1 MFLKF
6 KSRIWI
12 ILFLFIFCY
21 LSLPVYAKAN
31 EMQSSP
37 NYLVILV
44 HGIISGRDAFEG
56 ENGLKEFLEDEMG
69 LSGYVYSYDF
79 ADDTG
84 SNIEN
89 ANQLGNPSFKN
100 PNWVGEMPSL
110 DNDSYW
116 KTYDDWGK
124 IYNNNSWIS
133 QSQKYFKAWFKWQNP
148 ANPTNREPYPEEVPT
163 KVILICHSMGG
174 LSSRYY
180 INSDFYNNDVLRIIT
195 LDTPHVGSDLI
206 PYLFKYYSYENLIK
220 IGLTNDADKF
230 LIEFISS
237 MKNKFLDTTKD
248 TIKNDSL
255 SDFGGFLFAIPTM
268 NDIYRDTTDFV
279 ILLESLSCFGFL
291 GITDGPFSTINEL
304 TVVPWLTSSIAEL
317 LKEAKFSG
325 AGLNEM
331 NPDSDFI
338 NDLKKAG
345 IKSGSDEISFRLVSV
360 RGTPTPHRDLVNRYY
375 NVTPYITQ
383 QMLLYSPEY
392 NQLPFES
399 QKYLSLLVSM
409 LLPGSMAVKDG
420 SFLVA
425 LDSSQ
430 GEGVSLFNEYE
441 TKRYD
446 VMFEN
451 KSFEEVMRLVKT
463 TYDAC
468 LAAYLLSSIF
478 NCGLPLDTV
487 FLIPKLQ
494 LTFFSQTLT
503 LGNLVIPSTNSVFYS
518 HAFASSVVKDRASG
532 KPSIIEKTLDDIP
545 GLGGNVS
552 SSSTKS
558 NISAA
563 SVATTTA
570 SFNDYD
576 QTFALLSN
584 LDHKGDDLGVYHT
597 VTIEAF
603 SKDGTDTQIFP
614 IEVDG
619 EKKWVSAVTVKE
631 APTAV
636 KGVINTYL
644 PQKMKQFQYSEN
656 FAAWKDVGEVDRWG
670 NFTLKGLKL
679 AEGQNVIAFRATTW
693 TGIKSNQQLKIILN
707 TIPMVPSEL
716 SPLPG
721 TYTNDNTPTFS
732 GKFAKAAYSEDPLE
746 DISLKSVKLIMG
758 TNEVDVTSQIGTTIG
773 GETYNKHM
781 FFEFTPDSPLSDGD
795 YLLVVTANSNVGVSQ
810 AVMNVTVDTKAPTIA
825 MDEIGPYS
833 PRAPTTIKYT
843 ASDEASPNLLS
854 VYCHLF
860 DLNDNLITTIA
871 SADSLSK
878 GENFFTW
885 DGKIDPRSKILDP
898 NMVPDGNY
906 LIKIKAYDLA
916 GNFTIA
922 EQPITIDSTP
932 PTVVGIGVD
941 PQPMTSDSS
950 KLGLTA
956 RVSEKSTVI
965 ISLHNLSK
973 DKTSAYVAQ
982 ATKAPDESFLAT
994 HYWYYDNM
1002 MVEGPEDGIYR
1013 VEVTAQDQAGNQSLP
1028 RTLEAVRIDRTPPV
1042 IFGQITNPYVLAN
1055 SGSSAYKTKLSFNIN
1070 ESNDVDHNQK
1080 GRIDVS
1086 VKLYNTNTG
1095 DMLDKWT
1102 LSSEREIVF
1111 DANDSSKYPKGA
1123 YRFQIIAKDDVGNT
1137 GVAYASCVKDG
1148 IAPVISYPTED
1159 GAQVSGTIAIR
1170 GTAIDPD
1177 WTNDLPF
1184 KQYRVYYKMGREPP
1198 VTSPGSDWLSAA
1210 VEVPLVNRGTSATPK
1225 NISLR
1230 PLQNDA
1236 TLTYL
1241 HTNQLG
1247 NGEYSVLVVVD
1258 ENGGGSLAA
1267 ARVIKVNNDEM
1278 TASSANLPY
1287 VQLKPLPSDVEFK
1300 SDDSVKLPVGF
1311 INSVKPANVYVEVI
1325 QARGASLESPVFFK
1339 YFPNI
1344 LGAPFIGK
1352 PEYTSG
1358 ADLGYYIWSDEGGY
1372 HIRWSSDGSSH
1383 KFTGN
1388 ILAVGATFDSSVA
1401 EGAGVK
1407 VNNNIISWDTSTSGG
1422 VDFKL
1427 DSGQIMITAKID
1439 EDPDSPSIYAENV
1452 YLGVSKISQDYLPI
1466 MIDVANQRLVDMSSM
1481 GKEAAET
1488 NLESANQTINWDGKL
1503 DTGAY
1508 IDSGTY
1514 IIRVRAEGADGIGVA
1529 TDEAAVSLTT
1539 PYDFSVT
1546 NVSPADKAFSTIG
1559 KLAPS
1564 SVEGPDRISIFYSVS
1579 KDSIVNAAVYNSAG
1593 EFVANI
1599 AKGQEVLGVNP
1610 NNPHSLNW
1618 KGNYPDP
1625 DSGMIVKPDDYK
1637 IVLTATAKD
1646 GSETKQATVNSV
1658 TVKSFATDLSV
1669 VNLEPIGQEV
1679 NFHNGGGLE
1688 RIRLAAGDSPYYIEA
1703 KGVGTYYPPKDFTYA
1718 LSAAGKQKITAYPYV
1733 PFAALMHR
1741 GFREVDTKV
1750 KVKFKIHAWNWEQ
1763 GKHEDIVF
1771 FGHKVGEWYNPFA
1784 WDLKFKTREEERWIN
1799 KDDLPGVS
1807 AKGVV
1812 FKEGNQIKAT
1822 SFEFNPND
1830 WWHQNEWDHTWGKAD
1845 PGSGIDSIDVQV
1857 EVFNKDS
1864 SFNLDVTPTGK
1875 WVKPSSSEVTF
1886 KGMFKATNDG
1896 EKFTTY
1902 DGTLIT
1908 GGERIR
1914 KSYGA
1919 YRVNLT
1925 LQLEAPIAY
1934 SRLTNRFVPWVDFIC
1949 AKSPASD
1956 RTKDFSI
1963 YLTDINQGLGFP
1975 GKIFF
1980 EDPEAK
1986 PGDPYKPKADLIA
1999 ELSGKGWKDMIAYL
2013 DKEAGEAN
2021 LKGYKDSLASSVGYD
2036 SYLSDEY
2043 IEFIPITAPEGGNFE
2058 YTNGSPIVKVKTD
2071 LVYPSGGD
2079 KDKGIISPFDLNWP
2093 LTDDDILNF
2102 RIAQENIKYDLEQD
2116 PQKYTG
2122 ITATGTW
2129 WELDQDEIKLKKAA
2143 QDNDKFG
2150 DGQVRF
2156 NKGVGKSIWESTT
2169 LNNAFLPVPDYVN
2182 EVKFSVQ
2189 SLTEDISVS
2198 LTSDGKNGSVKAEDT
2213 AAGLSW
2219 STSEDLNLQAS
2230 SGLVKSGPVTFN
2242 QDAFLSRRQAK
2253 LSDFYDVASD
2263 YQTVQAL
2270 KYTFLKYNPF
2280 NGDKM
2285 YSPIDNPN
2293 IVISDWQIEVR
2304 DKTGE
2309 ANKDIVLEEIN
2320 LTKENGP
2327 QAHFSNDK
2335 VKLKLNLKAT
2345 EARYV
2350 EIKGS
2355 APDAYELMY
2364 FDGRDWQP
2372 IYESYAGKPTSG
2384 RLAWWNVSRLN
2395 GKYTVLLKSK
2405 GLIATTDIHIGT
2417 LVNKGKEDSAWST
2430 YKRAQLKFPAGA
2442 FVNGSGLAQDQ
2453 LVTITP
2459 VTMKEIKIRNRP
2471 ILLTSGPIVEI
2482 KPSPW
2487 KFKINPADKRPTL
2500 RFVYTFEDLADP
2512 LLGMWD
2518 KSKPLPAPG
2527 TDLGLPMNIH
2537 QVTEAGDLQVVT
2549 GNRQEV
2555 EINNDEHQYVFY
2567 APLDHFST
2575 YALLEGKFSL
2585 SAPIVFASRYITNQD
2600 TVTIYGTAEPGS
2612 ILTLYVKTENI
2623 PPDPEKSESYVARL
2637 TSDAKTGSFKFEDVE
2652 LIQEGENYIFVTSHL
2667 EGNRAIRTIS
2677 DVMVEKDTVPPEV
2690 SAQPNLYG
2698 FSPNGDGKYDSVDYV
2713 VKTNETGKIYLSV
2726 QNPTGTG
2733 SLINEEIAAEP
2744 EKQYKINWAE
2754 NSVRVY
2760 KPGTFVDWIQT
2771 EERSLSSTYSDGEY
2785 ITTVYAIDEAG
2796 NISSNVIQ
2804 KTVVDTTPPKIL
2816 SLTADPNPFT
2826 PNDDEI
2832 MDTTTFSYKFSES
2845 AYVTLKI
2852 LRDDGVLFRKH
2863 EGPTEKFVYPT
2874 MIATYESGPATG
2886 NWQWDGKGSR
2896 NELIGG
2902 EYAYSIA
2909 AEDWVGNAVS
2919 SDSKTVIV
2927 DREPTLVPYAFAE
2940 PDPFSPINPT
2950 NNYTEIKY
2958 YLARDNLKVSVDI
2971 LGEGES
2977 AIKILVNDEVQGKGE
2992 HIIRWYGDY
3001 DSGYEGS
3008 KAIKNENRVGDGSYE
3023 FKITAADPD
3032 GSKPANA
3039 TNTVLADNTPP
3050 YIVAKPVQVDYAAN
3064 KAILNY
3070 NIPENSVVEVA
3081 VYGKDGFLITT
3092 LETSEAKSSGSYTL
3106 EYEFP
3111 ADEDQDRYF
3120 KIIATDRAK
3129 NIAEKTTGIFAIVV
3143 DRLQISNNQ
3152 VIPSTFTP
3160 NGDGFTD
3167 LTRIAYTI
3175 SGGEPDYT
3183 VNINILTET
3192 GSTAK
3197 TLIENEPQGAGSY
3210 SFYWDGTNDSGKLV
3224 SDGYY
3229 EYEIQARDKNGV
3241 EIEAKGTMLV
3251 VSTRPTINLSINPSI
3266 FSPNND
3272 ESKDTTI
3279 FTYVINYPVAYIT
3292 AEALVKLEVLNSTS
3306 EAVWS
3311 KVFSNTAGTYSYEYN
3326 GETTSG
3332 ITLEAGSY
3340 YVRATAQ
3347 DALGSVAVP
3356 KTAELTVDYSAPE
3369 VSDFIITPIHVKLG
3383 TEMHISLDFAEELAE
3398 TPTII
3403 IYMPDESP
3411 RNLTFVS
3418 SSGNHYEYS
3427 YTISESDAE
3436 GNGVVAVSA
3445 RDLADNPINKQKEFV
3460 VDTTSP
3466 EVSNLT
3472 IAPNPASTPDVT
3484 GQVSIKFNVSEP
3496 LNEVPKVYVTQNGA
3510 ASQMAVVSGKW
3521 DAAGGLCE
3529 AKYDVFSGNDG
3540 TAQISIEISDLAIN
3554 PSIYQSN
3561 NLVIDTI
3568 NPTFTNI
3575 QCEISSNPEFSTYA
3589 QEGSEVTIRFETSE
3603 DLQFNPEVKVN
3614 STAADYDSLTA
3625 NEYTYKY
3632 TVSSSDSEGNAT
3644 ISITG
3649 YDPTGNEGTAET
3661 SSTAESFVIDL
3672 VNPTVEIALP
3682 ETEMIANPGSFATN
3696 ANPDGSDRPRST
3708 TFYYQLAE
3716 YSKVTVK
3723 VHKVDD
3729 DQTTYVKED
3738 FHSGNLIST
3747 LVDNV
3752 WQDGGVQQTVQWD
3765 GSVAGGYAA
3774 PGKYAFIVEG
3784 RDRAGNLTLKKWG
3797 GTVWIQDN
3805 VLDLREPE
3813 QREYDDA
3820 GFDPKGNPDPPYIS
3834 PNGNSTDPTQKR
3846 ARFYFVIDLSLN
3858 PASGV
3863 PQPPERIE
3871 ASAVIADTKKVGK
3884 YSVKVYSDI
3893 DLTNLIRTVVTDA
3906 DAQSGTL
3913 TWEDWDGKN
3922 DAGEFVADG
3931 TYYMVIDVE
3940 DYAGGA
3946 AQNNLL
3952 KRAVVIDNTL
3962 PIVSNA
3968 DAAPYYFSPG
3978 PGTSSDINSTTLS
3991 YELVDNS
3998 NKADV
4003 SIDVYRDE
4011 NGNSE
4016 FDAAD
4021 VLVENLISQQ
4031 EKVADG
4037 SSYDQIWAPADVGT
4051 VYGGDDPD
4059 GKYLFVVSAIDE
4071 AGNSAAQGIKDVIV
4085 DTMDPT
4091 FGAAPESRDWQTAN
4105 ISIVANVSG
4114 GDSGIS
4120 TSQYAWNSSVV
4131 APAAGW
4137 NNLTDGQTVTQSS
4150 DGRWYLHYRATDNA
4164 GNSST
4169 RYFGEYRKDNV
4180 APVVAASPTS
4190 RPWAASTISVT
4201 LNVSDAHSG
4210 LNTSQYAWSTGT
4222 TTPGGG
4228 WSSFSDSQVVSQS
4241 SEGTWYLHVRATDN
4255 VGKVT
4260 STYYGPY
4267 RKDSIAPVIA
4277 DFAGDTFNP
4286 YVDDNVR
4293 IDFTASDASP
4303 SSGFSTGNITAR
4315 IKYGSNIVKN
4325 LTIYHDG
4332 GNNYHIIWDGTNN
4345 SNDYENEGNYTL
4357 EVLASDGAGN
4367 SATTKTSTITLQ
4379 DDQYIDW
4386 GGNPRIYIDGGLYL
4400 YWINGI
4406 DDSDQKDV
4414 IANVHE
4420 GDHGNDENGTNFR
4433 DNSDPFVIDF
4443 TQEVEIDAGAGG
4455 EDSEYH
4461 AIRRSSDHAVVW
4473 EQGGTGASEHNYY
4486 YTTLTPGTYY
4496 ARVDLRNSPWY
4507 DTYGHTQVWYY
4518 DRKFVQF
4525 GRNCGPDYAKNIIDQ
4540 DVYTSSG
4547 PTLVDSYDT
4556 GPASVTYGSDDY
4568 DVSVSGGDIY
4578 FRKNS
4583 STAIKIADSSKY
4595 VETSFNSPAI
4605 CADGSGVYVAWV
4617 GTTPFGSGVYFQ
4629 KVPHNFARV
4638 TGTAQG
4644 ASIITTEK
4652 IVTLSATFEAPTLI
4666 APEDAKTD
4674 VSSLRPTFQWQHHRA
4689 DTQEYRID
4697 LAKNDSFTIDSQAFT
4712 KSANTGSPDESDPT
4726 LYYYT
4731 YAIHEFDPG
4740 LDRDTYYWRVAAV
4753 ATNESA
4759 TSEVWSFTIAPEL
4772 TITGVTNYPNPFNPD
4787 HLNPNHQTT
4796 KLRYRLGADADDV
4809 KIRIYDIVG
4818 SLVKEITNCPT
4829 DGEGSSIWQKYND
4842 VEWDG
4847 KNGRGDTVVNGIYP
4861 FEIIARLGDRSVS
4874 ARGKIAVLK

>member
-1 MFLKF
+1 MCSVVVASVKHC
-6 KSRIWI
+6 RDEIG
-12 ILFLFIFCY
+12 
-21 LSLPVYAKAN
+21 
-31 EMQSSP
+31 SSP
-37 NYLVILV
+37 NYLIIFV
-44 HGIISGRDAFEG
+44 HGLSSNKEVFEC
-56 ENGLKEFLEDEMG
+56 ENGLKEFLEDELG
-69 LSGYVYSYDF
+69 LEGYVYDFAYDF
-79 ADDTG
+79 SNNRG
-84 SNIEN
+84 SIISQAKE
-89 ANQLGNPSFKN
+89 LGDSSHPNPSWTG
-100 PNWVGEMPSL
+100 PMPSL
-110 DNDSYW
+110 SNEAFWEEYEDWSIIYDNQ
-116 KTYDDWGK
+116 
-124 IYNNNSWIS
+124 SWIS
-133 QSQKYFKAWFKWQNP
+133 QSKEYFKAWFKWQNP
-148 ANPTNREPYPEEVPT
+148 HNPKHNDPTPAQVPE
-163 KVILICHSMGG
+163 KVILLCHSMGG

-180 INSDFYNNDVLRIIT
+180 ITSDFYQNDVLRVIT
-195 LDTPHVGSDLI
+195 LDTPHIGSDLI
-206 PYLFKYYSYENLIK
+206 TYLKRYLSFESLGKSGYSDDFDKMASSFYDNFQIRFKKTVTDMLK
-220 IGLTNDADKF
+220 INTDKY
-230 LIEFISS
+230 I
-237 MKNKFLDTTKD
+237 KD
-248 TIKNDSL
+248 TFLTKL
-255 SDFGGFLFAIPTM
+255 GGFIFEYPKMHEIYQGSAGWVVAAEHTNM
-268 NDIYRDTTDFV
+268 FDINLPV
-279 ILLESLSCFGFL
+279 LSSLNGF
-291 GITDGPFSTINEL
+291 TY
-304 TVVPWLTSSIAEL
+304 VPAFTSSFLRCIEL
-317 LKEAKFSG
+317 SMFSG
-325 AGLNEM
+325 DGFNQMDPE
-331 NPDSDFI
+331 SQFI
-338 NDLKKAG
+338 NDLKHAE
-345 IKSGSDEISFRLVSV
+345 IKDNSDDISFRLVSA
-360 RGTPTPHRDLVNRYY
+360 RGAPTPHRDLINKYY
-375 NVTPYITQ
+375 MISPYLSQ
-383 QMLLYSPEY
+383 QILPFTNEY
-392 NQLPFES
+392 NSLNCES
-399 QKYLSLLVSM
+399 QKYWSLLSSM
-409 LLPGSMAVKDG
+409 LLPGVMTVKDG
-420 SFLVA
+420 SIVVSV
-425 LDSSQ
+425 DSSR
-430 GEGVSLFNEYE
+430 GEGVDLFNEHDTQRYE
-441 TKRYD
+441 I
-446 VMFEN
+446 MFKN
-451 KSFEEVMRLVKT
+451 DKFEAAISVVKA

-468 LAAYLLSSIF
+468 LAAYTMSNLFGFGSVSRQIF
-478 NCGLPLDTV
+478 V
-487 FLIPKLQ
+487 IPQLQ
-494 LTFFSQTLT
+494 LTFYSTVLVFDEFRFDPDGVALISHM
-503 LGNLVIPSTNSVFYS
+503 VIPR
-518 HAFASSVVKDRASG
+518 VVKNRKDG
-532 KPSIIEKTLDDIP
+532 QPSIIEQTLDDIP
-545 GLGGNVS
+545 LFGGSTVTGA
-552 SSSTKS
+552 TKS

-584 LDHKGDDLGVYHT
+584 LDHEGNDLGVYHT

-614 IEVDG
+614 IDVDG

-670 NFTLKGLKL
+670 NFTLIGLKL

-693 TGIKSNQQLKIILN
+693 TGIKSNQHLKIILN

-732 GKFAKAAYSEDPLE
+732 GKFAKAAYSGDPLE
-746 DISLKSVKLIMG
+746 NVSLESVKLIMG
-758 TNEVDVTSQIGTTIG
+758 TNEADVTSQVRTTIG
-773 GETYNKHM
+773 GETYDKHM
-781 FFEFTPDSPLSDGD
+781 VFEFTPDSPLTDGD
-795 YLLVVTANSNVGVSQ
+795 YSLVVTANSNVGISQ
-810 AVMNVTVDTKAPTIA
+810 AVMNVAVDTKAPTIA

-860 DLNDNLITTIA
+860 DLDDNLLTTIA

-885 DGKIDPRSKILDP
+885 DGHVTTGDKRL
-898 NMVPDGNY
+898 VGDGNY
-906 LIKIKAYDLA
+906 KIIIKAIDLA
-916 GNFTIA
+916 GNHTLA
-922 EQPITIDSTP
+922 EKPIQIDSTP
-932 PTVVGIGVD
+932 PTVVGVGVD

-965 ISLHNLSK
+965 ITLHNLSK

-994 HYWYYDNM
+994 HYWHYDNM
-1002 MVEGPEDGIYR
+1002 MVDGPEDGIYR
-1013 VEVTAQDQAGNQSLP
+1013 VEVVAQDEAGNQSLP

-1055 SGSSAYKTKLSFNIN
+1055 SGSKAYQTKLSFNIN

-1080 GRIDVS
+1080 GNIDVT

-1095 DMLDKWT
+1095 VMLDKWE
-1102 LSSEREIVF
+1102 LSSERDIAF
-1111 DANDSSKYPKGA
+1111 NASDSSKYAKGA

-1148 IAPVISYPTED
+1148 IAPVISYPAED
-1159 GAQVSGTIAIR
+1159 NAEVSGTIAIR

-1177 WTNDLPF
+1177 WTNSLPF

-1198 VTSPGSDWLSAA
+1198 TINPGSDWLSAA
-1210 VEVPLVNRGTSATPK
+1210 VEVPLVNRGTSTTPR

-1241 HTNQLG
+1241 HTNQLE
-1247 NGEYSVLVVVD
+1247 NGEYTVLVVVD
-1258 ENGGGSLAA
+1258 EDGGGSLST
-1267 ARVIKVNNDEM
+1267 ARVINVNNNEM
-1278 TASSANLPY
+1278 TASSTQLPY
-1287 VQLKPLPSDVEFK
+1287 VELKPLPHDVEFK
-1300 SDDSVKLPVGF
+1300 SDDSVKLPIGF
-1311 INSVKPANVYVEVI
+1311 INSVKPANVYVEII
-1325 QARGASLESPVFFK
+1325 QRRRELDEAVVFSK

-1352 PEYTSG
+1352 PDYTPE
-1358 ADLGYYIWSDEGGY
+1358 ADLGYFIWSDEEGY
-1372 HIRWSSDGSSH
+1372 HIRWSSGGSSH

-1388 ILAVGATFDSSVA
+1388 ILAVGTTFNSPVVEGSGVRVLDS
-1401 EGAGVK
+1401 
-1407 VNNNIISWDTSTSGG
+1407 IISWDTSTSGG
-1422 VDFKL
+1422 VNFKL

-1466 MIDVANQRLVDMSSM
+1466 MIDAANQRLVDMASI

-1488 NLESANQTINWDGKL
+1488 NLERANQTIDWDGKL

-1508 IDSGTY
+1508 VDSGTY
-1514 IIRVRAEGADGIGVA
+1514 IVRVRAEGADGIGVA
-1529 TDEAAVSLTT
+1529 TDEAAVSVKT

-1546 NVSPADKAFSTIG
+1546 DVSPADKEFSTIG
-1559 KLAPS
+1559 
-1564 SVEGPDRISIFYSVS
+1564 VPDRISVFYSVS
-1579 KDSIVNAAVYNSAG
+1579 KDSIVNAAVYNSSG
-1593 EFVANI
+1593 EFVSTI
-1599 AKGQEVLGVNP
+1599 AKAEKVLGVHP
-1610 NNPHSLNW
+1610 NNPHSLSW
-1618 KGNYPDP
+1618 QGNYPDP
-1625 DSGMIVKPDDYK
+1625 ESGMIVKPDNYK

-1646 GSETKQATVNSV
+1646 GSETKQATVNNV
-1658 TVKSFATDLSV
+1658 TVKSFDTDSTL
-1669 VNLEPIGQEV
+1669 VNLDPIGQEV
-1679 NFHNGGGLE
+1679 DFHNGGGLE
-1688 RIRLAAGDSPYYIEA
+1688 RIRLVSGDSPYYIEA
-1703 KGVGTYYPPKDFTYA
+1703 KGIGTYYPPKEFTYA
-1718 LSAAGKQKITAYPYV
+1718 LSATGKQKITAYPYV
-1733 PFAALMHR
+1733 PFAGLMHR

-1763 GKHEDIVF
+1763 GKHEDIVV
-1771 FGHKVGEWYNPFA
+1771 FGYKVGQWYNPLA
-1784 WDLKFKTREEERWIN
+1784 WDLKFKTREEVRWIN
-1799 KDDLPGVS
+1799 KDDLPGTS

-1812 FKEGNQIKAT
+1812 FKEGNQIKTA

-1857 EVFNKDS
+1857 EVYNKDS
-1864 SFNLDVTPTGK
+1864 GFSLDVTPTGK

-1886 KGMFKATNDG
+1886 KGIFKATNDG
-1896 EKFTTY
+1896 KKFTTH
-1902 DGTLIT
+1902 DRTLIT
-1908 GGERIR
+1908 GGARIT
-1914 KSYGA
+1914 KAYGA

-1925 LQLEAPIAY
+1925 LELEAPIAY
-1934 SRLTNRFVPWVDFIC
+1934 SRLTNRFVPWVGFIC
-1949 AKSPASD
+1949 AKSPESE

-1975 GKIFF
+1975 GKVFF
-1980 EDPEAK
+1980 HDPDAK
-1986 PGDPYKPKADLIA
+1986 PGDPYKPKVDLIA

-2013 DKEAGEAN
+2013 NKEAGEAN

-2043 IEFIPITAPEGGNFE
+2043 IEFIPITAPEQGNFE
-2058 YTNGSPIVKVKTD
+2058 YDNGSPVVKVNTN
-2071 LVYPSGGD
+2071 LVYSSTGSDGR
-2079 KDKGIISPFDLNWP
+2079 ISPFDLNWP
-2093 LTDDDILNF
+2093 LTDDDIMDF
-2102 RIAQENIKYDLEQD
+2102 RIAQGNKKYDLEED

-2122 ITATGTW
+2122 TSPTGTW
-2129 WELDQDEIKLKKAA
+2129 WELDQEEVELKKAT
-2143 QDNDKFG
+2143 QDNTKFG

-2156 NKGVGKSIWESTT
+2156 SKNVGKSIWQSQT

-2182 EVKFSVQ
+2182 EIKFSVE
-2189 SLTEDISVS
+2189 SLTESIAVS
-2198 LTSDGKNGSVKAEDT
+2198 LTSDGKNGKVKAEDT

-2230 SGLVKSGPVTFN
+2230 SGLVKSGPITFN
-2242 QDAFLSRRQAK
+2242 ENAFLSRRQAK
-2253 LSDFYDVASD
+2253 ISNFYNIASD
-2263 YQTVQAL
+2263 YQSAQAF

-2285 YSPIDNPN
+2285 YSPVDNPN
-2293 IVISDWQIEVR
+2293 VVISDWQIEVK

-2309 ANKDIVLEEIN
+2309 ANRDIVLAEIN

-2350 EIKGS
+2350 EIKGA
-2355 APDAYELMY
+2355 APGAYELTY
-2364 FDGRDWQP
+2364 FDGQDWNP

-2384 RLAWWNVSRLN
+2384 HLAWWNVSRLN

-2417 LVNKGKEDSAWST
+2417 LVKKVKEDSAWST

-2442 FVNGSGLAQDQ
+2442 FVNGSGLPQDQ

-2487 KFKINPADKRPTL
+2487 KFEINPADKRPTL

-2518 KSKPLPAPG
+2518 KSKPLPKPG

-2537 QVTEAGDLQVVT
+2537 QVTEAGDLQIVT

-2600 TVTIYGTAEPGS
+2600 TVTIYGTAESGS
-2612 ILTLYVKTENI
+2612 ILSLYVKTENEA
-2623 PPDPEKSESYVARL
+2623 PDPEKNEPYVARL
-2637 TSDAKTGSFKFEDVE
+2637 TADAKTGSFKIEKVE
-2652 LIQEGENYIFVTSHL
+2652 LLQEGANYIFVTSHL
-2667 EGNRAIRTIS
+2667 EGNRAIRTLS
-2677 DVMVEKDTVPPEV
+2677 DVMVEKDTIPPEV

-2726 QNPTGTG
+2726 QNPAGTG
-2733 SLINEEIAAEP
+2733 SLINEEISAEP

-2760 KPGTFVDWIQT
+2760 RPGTITDWIQL
-2771 EERSLSSTYSDGEY
+2771 EDRSLSSTYSDGEY

-2796 NISSNVIQ
+2796 NISANVIQ
-2804 KTVVDTTPPKIL
+2804 KTVVDTTPPRVL
-2816 SLTADPNPFT
+2816 GLAADPNPFT

-2832 MDTTTFSYKFSES
+2832 MDTTTFNYKFSEP

-2852 LRDDGVLFRKH
+2852 LRDDGALFRKH
-2863 EGPTEKFVYPT
+2863 ESPTEKFVYPT
-2874 MIATYESGPATG
+2874 MVATRDSGAATG
-2886 NWQWDGKGSR
+2886 DWIWDGKGSR

-2902 EYAYSIA
+2902 EYSYSIA

-2919 SDSKTVIV
+2919 SDTKTVIV
-2927 DREPTLVPYAFAE
+2927 DREPTLIPYAFAE

-2958 YLARDNLKVSVDI
+2958 YLARDNLKVSVSI

-2977 AIKILVNDEVQGKGE
+2977 TIKTLVNNEIQGKGE
-2992 HIIRWYGDY
+2992 HVIRWYGDFN
-3001 DSGYEGS
+3001 SGYEGS
-3008 KAIKNENRVGDGSYE
+3008 KAIKNEHRVGDGSYE
-3023 FKITAADPD
+3023 FKVHAEDSD
-3032 GSKPANA
+3032 GGKPANV
-3039 TNTVLADNTPP
+3039 TNTVLVDNTPP
-3050 YIVAKPVQVDYAAN
+3050 YIVAKPVQVDYATN
-3064 KAILNY
+3064 KATLNY
-3070 NIPENSVVEVA
+3070 NIPENSVVEVS
-3081 VYGKDGFLITT
+3081 VYDQDDFLITT
-3092 LETSEAKSSGSYTL
+3092 LLTSEAKSSGDYTL

-3111 ADEDQDRYF
+3111 GDGDKDRYF

-3129 NIAEKTTGIFAIVV
+3129 NIAEKTTETFAVVV
-3143 DRLQISNNQ
+3143 DRLQILNNW

-3167 LTRIAYTI
+3167 LTRISYNL

-3183 VNINILTET
+3183 VDINILTET
-3192 GSTAK
+3192 GATVK
-3197 TLIENEPQGAGSY
+3197 TLVENEPQGPGSY
-3210 SFYWDGTNDSGKLV
+3210 SFYWDGYNDSGKLV
-3224 SDGYY
+3224 SDGDYQY
-3229 EYEIQARDKNGV
+3229 VIAAKDKRGEEV
-3241 EIEAKGTMLV
+3241 EVKELMLV
-3251 VSTRPTINLSINPSI
+3251 VSTRPSINLSVDPAI
-3266 FSPNND
+3266 FSPNGD
-3272 ESKDTTI
+3272 ESKDTTT
-3279 FTYVINYPVAYIT
+3279 FTYAINYPVAYIT
-3292 AEALVKLEVLNSTS
+3292 GEALVKLEVLTSTS

-3311 KVFSNTAGTYSYEYN
+3311 KVFSNTAGTYSYQYN

-3332 ITLEAGSY
+3332 LTLEAGNY

-3347 DALGSVAVP
+3347 DALGSIAVP
-3356 KTAELTVDYSAPE
+3356 KTVELTVDYTMPLP
-3369 VSDFIITPIHVKLG
+3369 SDFTIDPIHAKLG
-3383 TEMHISLDFAEELAE
+3383 TELKISVDFAEELAE
-3398 TPTII
+3398 APTVV
-3403 IYMPDESP
+3403 IYMPDESS
-3411 RNLTFVS
+3411 RDTTLVS
-3418 SSGNHYEYS
+3418 SSGNSYEYS
-3427 YTISESDAE
+3427 YVIGELDSE
-3436 GNGVVAVSA
+3436 GNAVVSVTA
-3445 RDLADNPINKQKEFV
+3445 RDLAYNLIDKRKEFV
-3460 VDTTSP
+3460 VDRTSP
-3466 EVSNLT
+3466 EVTNLT
-3472 IAPNPASTPDVT
+3472 VSPNLASTPDIT

-3510 ASQMAVVSGKW
+3510 SPQIATVSGDW
-3521 DAAGGLCE
+3521 NMAGGECVG
-3529 AKYDVFSGNDG
+3529 KYDVFTGNDG
-3540 TAQISIEISDLAIN
+3540 SASINIEVTDLAK
-3554 PSIYQSN
+3554 
-3561 NLVIDTI
+3561 NLFVYSFPNSLIADTI
-3568 NPTFTNI
+3568 APIFTNI
-3575 QCEISSNPEFSTYA
+3575 QSDISTNPEFSTYA
-3589 QEGSEVTIRFETSE
+3589 QEGSEVAIRFETSE

-3614 STAADYDSLTA
+3614 GNSVAYESLLSD
-3625 NEYTYKY
+3625 EYTYKY
-3632 TVSSSDSEGNAT
+3632 TVSSTDTEGNAT

-3661 SSTAESFVIDL
+3661 SSTSESFVIDL
-3672 VNPTVEIALP
+3672 ANPTVEIALP

-3708 TFYYQLAE
+3708 TFYYKLAE

-3723 VHKVDD
+3723 VHKVAD

-3738 FHSGNLIST
+3738 FNSGNLIET
-3747 LVDNV
+3747 LVNDV

-3765 GSVAGGYAA
+3765 GSVGAGYADS
-3774 PGKYAFIVEG
+3774 GKYAFIVEG

-3820 GFDPKGNPDPPYIS
+3820 GFDPKGNPDPPFIS

-3846 ARFYFVIDLSLN
+3846 ARFYFVIDLSLD

-3884 YSVKVYSDI
+3884 YSVKVYSNS
-3893 DLTNLIRTVVTDA
+3893 DLTTLIRTVVTDA

-3922 DAGEFVADG
+3922 DADEFVADG
-3931 TYYMVIDVE
+3931 TYYMVVDVK
-3940 DYAGGA
+3940 DYTGNA

-3952 KRAVVIDNTL
+3952 KRAVVVDNTL

-3968 DAAPYYFSPG
+3968 DAVPYYFSPG

-3998 NKADV
+3998 NKAYI
-4003 SIDVYRDE
+4003 SIDVYWDKNGDGVVDAGDE
-4011 NGNSE
+4011 LAGN
-4016 FDAAD
+4016 
-4021 VLVENLISQQ
+4021 LVSQQ
-4031 EKVADG
+4031 EKTADG
-4037 SSYDQIWAPADVGT
+4037 SLYDLIWAPDDVGST
-4051 VYGGDDPD
+4051 YGGDLGD
-4059 GKYLFVVSAIDE
+4059 GNYLFVVSAIDE
-4071 AGNSAAQGIKDVIV
+4071 AGNSAVQGVTDVIV

-4091 FGAAPESRDWQTAN
+4091 FGAAPESRDWQTTN

-4114 GDSGIS
+4114 GDSGIN
-4120 TSQYAWNSSVV
+4120 TAQYAWNSSIV

-4137 NNLTDGQTVTQSS
+4137 NNLSDGQTLTQSS
-4150 DGRWYLHYRATDNA
+4150 DGKWYLHYRATDNA

-4180 APVVAASPTS
+4180 APVVGASPTS
-4190 RPWAASTISVT
+4190 RGWAASTISVT

-4210 LNTSQYAWSTGT
+4210 LNTSQYAWSIGT

-4228 WSSFSDSQVVSQS
+4228 WTGFSDSQIVSQS

-4267 RKDSIAPVIA
+4267 RKDSIAPTIA

-4286 YVDDNVR
+4286 YVDDDVR

-4303 SSGFSTGNITAR
+4303 SSGFLTANISAR
-4315 IKYGSNIVKN
+4315 IRYSTNTVRN
-4325 LTIYHDG
+4325 LTVHHDV

-4379 DDQYIDW
+4379 DDQYIDQ
-4386 GGNPRIYIDGGLYL
+4386 GSDPGIYIDGGLSL
-4400 YWINGI
+4400 QWINGQYDVDVTSTQNSGAEIGASAGGGGSQWYNKSSDDFYI
-4406 DDSDQKDV
+4406 DHAQT
-4414 IANVHE
+4414 I
-4420 GDHGNDENGTNFR
+4420 R
-4433 DNSDPFVIDF
+4433 
-4443 TQEVEIDAGAGG
+4443 IDAGADH

-4461 AIRRSSDHAVVW
+4461 DMNIPGGDESTKVWEVGATGDSDH
-4473 EQGGTGASEHNYY
+4473 NDYY
-4486 YTTLTPGTYY
+4486 VSVSPGWYY
-4496 ARVDLRNSPWY
+4496 VYSSVHIPLFYSGN
-4507 DTYGHTQVWYY
+4507 GHTIAYY
-4518 DRKFVQF
+4518 KDRKYS
-4525 GRNCGPDYAKNIIDQ
+4525 RYIRSCNPDYAKNIIDQ
-4540 DVYTSSG
+4540 AVCEQSG
-4547 PTLVDSYDT
+4547 PTPVDSYDT
-4556 GPASVTYGSDDY
+4556 GPASVSYGADDY
-4568 DVSVSGGDIY
+4568 NVFASGGDIY
-4578 FRKNS
+4578 FRKNNG
-4583 STAIKIADSSKY
+4583 TAIKIADRSKY
-4595 VETSFNSPAI
+4595 VETSFSSPAI
-4605 CADGSGVYVAWV
+4605 SADGSGFYVAWV

-4629 KVPHNFARV
+4629 KIPHNFARV
-4638 TGTAQG
+4638 TGTVQG
-4644 ASIITTEK
+4644 ASIVTTEK
-4652 IVTLSATFEAPTLI
+4652 VVAQSTTFEAPTLV

-4674 VSSLRPTFQWQHHRA
+4674 VSSLRPTFQWQHQRA
-4689 DTQEYRID
+4689 NTQEYRID
-4697 LAKNDSFTIDSQAFT
+4697 LAKNDSFTIDSQSFT
-4712 KSANTGSPDESDPT
+4712 KSANTGSPDENDPT
-4726 LYYYT
+4726 LYHYT

-4759 TSEVWSFTIAPEL
+4759 TSEAWSFTVAPEL
-4772 TITGVTNYPNPFNPD
+4772 TITGVTNYPNPFNPNNP
-4787 HLNPNHQTT
+4787 NPNHSST
-4796 KLRYRLGADADDV
+4796 KLRYKLGADADDV
-4809 KIRIYDIVG
+4809 KIRIYDMVG

-4829 DGEGSSIWQKYND
+4829 DGEGSSVWQKYND

-4861 FEIIARLGDRSVS
+4861 FEVIARLGDRSIS